1 MSNFE
6 EQLMEVLGS
15 TAEPV
20 NSAHQVEVRS
30 PVQGKKGVAEPT
42 PLKVDAADA
51 SLVEFTVETVTPA
64 QVEVR
69 FLG

>member
-30 PVQGKKGVAEPT
+30 PVQGKKGVAELVD
-42 PLKVDAADA
+42 PLY
-51 SLVEFTVETVTPA
+51 L
-64 QVEVR
+64 
-69 FLG
+69 

>member
-20 NSAHQVEVRS
+20 NSSHQVEVK
-30 PVQGKKGVAEPT
+30 PPG
-42 PLKVDAADA
+42 
-51 SLVEFTVETVTPA
+51 
-64 QVEVR
+64 
-69 FLG
+69 